1 LYQKKNNASMKIC
14 AVGIRAADANFEQLA
29 NAGDGAGIAEQYYTA
44 DAVVLPPNSPP
55 VKGTAAI
62 AAFWTGFIAAMQP
75 QNCKLETTHVE
86 ASGDL
91 ASGVGAYSFVA
102 GGALQTG
109 KYLVTFRRQPDGS
122 YKCAADAFGPNA

>member
-1 LYQKKNNASMKIC
+1 MSTGTSMQSD
-14 AVGIRAADANFEQLA
+14 AAAAIRAADSLFEQLA
-29 NAGDGAGIAEQYYTA
+29 NAGDGAAIAEQYYTA
-44 DAVVLPPNSPP
+44 DAILLPPNNPP
-55 VKGTAAI
+55 AKGTAAI

-75 QNCKLETTHVE
+75 QNCKLDTTHVE

-91 ASGVGAYSFVA
+91 ASGVGAYSFMA

-109 KYLVTFRRQPDGS
+109 KYLVSFRRQPDGS

>member
-1 LYQKKNNASMKIC
+1 MSTGTSMQSD
-14 AVGIRAADANFEQLA
+14 AAAAIRAADQLFA
-29 NAGDGAGIAEQYYTA
+29 RLADAGDAAGIAEQYYTA

-62 AAFWTGFIAAMQP
+62 AAFWSGFIAAMKP
-75 QNCKLETTHVE
+75 QECKLDTTSVE

-91 ASGVGAYSFVA
+91 ASGVGSYSFMA

-109 KYLVTFRRQPDGS
+109 KYLVSFRRQPDGS